1 MSKNSELKKMP
12 SYGADAIKVLK
23 GLDAVRKRP
32 GMYIG
37 DTDDGSGLH
46 HMVFEVVD
54 NSIDEALAG
63 YCKTISVSINSD
75 NTVTVEDDGRG
86 IPVDMHKG
94 EKMSAAEVIMT
105 QLHAG
110 GKFDHDSYKVSGGLH
125 GVGVSV
131 VNALSA
137 NVREGLNN
145 GVSEA
150 ISNADVN
157 SIIIICDGRT
167 FIAGADIT
175 EFGQAPKGPSL
186 YEVQDMIENSPK
198 PVIAAIHGTALGGGL
213 EVALTCHYRIAVPSA
228 KCGLPE
234 VNLGLLPGAGGTQR
248 LPRIVGAQ
256 KALVMMTSGEHV
268 PANQCL
274 EMGLVDEMAVEGD
287 LEKDAIA
294 FANKI
299 VEEGRPLVKVR
310 DADDKIKSDKGNE
323 ELFSSFRKTI
333 ARKTRGFLAPEYN
346 IQCVEAA
353 VNLPFEE
360 GLKVEQDLFMKLMTG
375 SQSAAQR
382 YIFFAQ
388 RQVTKIPDIE
398 KETPIKD
405 VSSVGVIGAG
415 TMGGGI
421 SMNFANAGIPVTIIE
436 QSQERL
442 DKGLSIIRKNYENT
456 AAKGRITQEQVEE
469 RMALIDG
476 KTSIEELNSQDLIIE
491 AVFENMDLKKDIFKQ
506 LDGICKE
513 GAILASNTSA
523 LDVNEIAAETNR
535 PEDVIGLHFFSPA
548 NVMKLLEIVRGDKTS
563 KSVVATSLAVAKKI
577 NKIAAVVGVCPGFVG
592 NRILAQRQREA
603 NKLILEGALPWD
615 IDDALFEFGFPM
627 GPFAMSDLAGLDIGW
642 NKETSNGETLRDVLC
657 EAGRLGQ
664 KSGKGFYLYDENR
677 NKSPDPEVE
686 ALIKKFGEER
696 QIQMRDISKEEILQR
711 CLYPMINEGFKIL
724 EEGMAIRASDIDI
737 VWTNGY
743 GWPVYE
749 GGPMFY
755 GNLIGY
761 DKVLEWLQKAE
772 KELGPEFKPSP
783 YLERVVAEK
792 INIL

>member
-1 MSKNSELKKMP
+1 MP
-12 SYGADAIKVLK
+12 TIN
-23 GLDAVRKRP
+23 
-32 GMYIG
+32 
-37 DTDDGSGLH
+37 
-46 HMVFEVVD
+46 EVT
-54 NSIDEALAG
+54 NLEI
-63 YCKTISVSINSD
+63 
-75 NTVTVEDDGRG
+75 
-86 IPVDMHKG
+86 KG
-94 EKMSAAEVIMT
+94 EVAVIT
-105 QLHAG
+105 LN
-110 GKFDHDSYKVSGGLH
+110 SPP
-125 GVGVSV
+125 

-145 GVSEA
+145 GVSAA
-150 ISNADVN
+150 IEDGSVK
-157 SIIIICDGRT
+157 SIVIICEGRT

-186 YEVQDMIENSPK
+186 HDVQDMIENSPK

-268 PANQCL
+268 PADQCL
-274 EMGLVDEMAVEGD
+274 AMGLVDEMANEGE
-287 LEKDAIA
+287 LENDAIN

-299 VEEGRPLVKVR
+299 VSEGRPLVKVR
-310 DADDKIKSDKGNE
+310 DADDKIKDDKGNDA
-323 ELFSSFRKTI
+323 LFTEFRKSI
-333 ARKTRGFLAPEYN
+333 LRKTRGFLAPEYN

-398 KETPIKD
+398 KDTPLKEIN
-405 VSSVGVIGAG
+405 SVGVIGAG

-421 SMNFANAGIPVTIIE
+421 SMNFANVGIPVTIIE

-442 DKGLSIIRKNYENT
+442 DKGLGIIRKNYENT
-456 AAKGRITQEQVEE
+456 AAKGRITNEQVEE
-469 RMALIDG
+469 RMALINGQISLDA
-476 KTSIEELNSQDLIIE
+476 LDSQDLIIE

-506 LDGICKE
+506 LDGICKD

-523 LDVNEIAAETNR
+523 LDVNEIAAETSR

-548 NVMKLLEIVRGDKTS
+548 NVMRLLEIVRGDKTS
-563 KSVVATSLAVAKKI
+563 KSVVASSLAIAKKI
-577 NKIAAVVGVCPGFVG
+577 QKIAAVVGVCPGFVG

-615 IDDALFEFGFPM
+615 IDDALFDFGFPM

-642 NKETSNGETLRDVLC
+642 NKDTSNGETLRDVLC

-664 KSGKGFYLYDENR
+664 KSGKGFYTYDENR

-686 ALIKKFGEER
+686 EIIKKFGEER
-696 QIQMRDISKEEILQR
+696 QVQMRDISKEEILQR

-761 DKVLEWLQKAE
+761 DKILEWLQKAE
-772 KELGPEFKPSP
+772 KELGPEFKPSA
-783 YLERVVAEK
+783 YLEKVVAEK